1 MIAIVTGA
9 TGGIGY
15 EFVRYLLSEGKV
27 DEVWAVA
34 RNEEKLE
41 HLRIKYGEKVI
52 PVAADLGTREGLRVI
67 EKKLAK
73 EHQKVKYLINNAGVA
88 RFARSDLFTAEE
100 ISATIDINC
109 KAPLILT
116 KICLPY
122 MKRGSR
128 ILNVSSASSF
138 QPTPFINLYAST
150 KVFLRYYSRA
160 LGVELKKKGIVVTA
174 VCPGWVDTEMLLEES
189 NGNKIHFPGI
199 TSAENVVKTA
209 LRDSKLRRPLSICT
223 GYAKFLYIYGK
234 LMPDSV
240 VMRQWMWGI
249 RKYI

>member
-15 EFVRYLLSEGKV
+15 EFVRYLLLEGKV

-41 HLRIKYGEKVI
+41 HLRIKFGEKLI
-52 PVAADLGTREGLRVI
+52 PVAADLGTTEGLRVI

-128 ILNVSSASSF
+128 I
-138 QPTPFINLYAST
+138 
-150 KVFLRYYSRA
+150 
-160 LGVELKKKGIVVTA
+160 
-174 VCPGWVDTEMLLEES
+174 
-189 NGNKIHFPGI
+189 
-199 TSAENVVKTA
+199 
-209 LRDSKLRRPLSICT
+209 
-223 GYAKFLYIYGK
+223 
-234 LMPDSV
+234 
-240 VMRQWMWGI
+240 
-249 RKYI
+249 